1 MNWSKEEIMAYADG
15 QLSTVD
21 MIRVENIINE
31 NEDANNFYEKM
42 VLSNDLINLSYAKLE
57 NSYKISSDSL

>member
-42 VLSNDLINLSYAKLE
+42 VLST
-57 NSYKISSDSL
+57 